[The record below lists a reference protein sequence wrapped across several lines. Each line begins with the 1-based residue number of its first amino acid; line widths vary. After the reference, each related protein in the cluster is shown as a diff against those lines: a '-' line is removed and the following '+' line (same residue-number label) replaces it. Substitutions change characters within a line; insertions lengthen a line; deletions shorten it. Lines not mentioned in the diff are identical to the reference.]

1 METNNNTE
9 NVAVIAAAVAPKK
22 QQTKKVAKAKNV
34 AGKANSVAKTIRK
47 AKNDENQVVIK
58 FNQYNEKL
66 THSQHE
72 GAGRPGM
79 KWAKIIPRATFKKAT
94 DVEIAEGLKKTR
106 WAKHVSPNNLN
117 VRINGIRR
125 KLASETAQD
134 YTCNHKFGRARKV
147 LVEA

>member
-9 NVAVIAAAVAPKK
+9 NMAVIAAAVTPK
-22 QQTKKVAKAKNV
+22 QTKKVAKAKNV
-34 AGKANSVAKTIRK
+34 AGKAAVAKTIKR

-66 THSQHE
+66 THAQHE

-79 KWAKIIPRATFKKAT
+79 KWAKIIPRSTFKKAT